1 MKHLSFDEIAR
12 NLLVYLKGQIPSL
25 NAKDSRDEILRQVQT
40 ITFTLRSTIVQLE
53 GSASSDGRNSED
65 SQALQRELAALKNT
79 NAKLEESLF
88 LEMNKTQEQT
98 EKLAT
103 IGRLQENAEARIR
116 QLEEQ
121 LNELKATNEALEKQ
135 KIQEIH
141 VPTIDESESQRLNL
155 RISELE
161 EELTSSRLLITELK
175 NSKPEQI
182 DQSVFDELKNEIVNL
197 EEQLAR
203 ENETVVQLR
212 QALQNKEIENSKSK
226 QTIQEIIEVNREQID
241 SLKSQA
247 AESENISAENQKLAR
262 RILELENDLRR
273 LPSVD
278 VYQNNMAANEAKIKH
293 LEKALSE
300 TQLELQKTRQLEQ
313 SKTSAAFQKEKE
325 QLEQRILDLEA
336 TLRTVIKSRENN
348 ARNERFTFSPEE
360 CVFLFETFSTTAQ
373 RLAQSPENRDV
384 FIRAND
390 AIALLEKSNAIQ
402 RIPAVGEILDCKIH
416 KAARSFKNFFLPD
429 GMIIHEESPGF
440 VSGTRLVQK
449 AVVWVGK
456 SAFTCNECGN
466 PCRTHEFFCPKCG
479 LELTAPDGTSK
490 RELSNHPT
498 MLDLNIK
505 LLDVLI
511 NQSNIKTANALISFL
526 TAEFPDNNEIMK
538 RKALLASAEVPL
550 IG

>member
-53 GSASSDGRNSED
+53 GAASSDGRNSED

-103 IGRLQENAEARIR
+103 IGRLQESGEARIR

-121 LNELKATNEALEKQ
+121 LNELKAANEALEKQ

-161 EELTSSRLLITELK
+161 EELTGSRLLITELK
-175 NSKPEQI
+175 NSKPDQI
-182 DQSVFDELKNEIVNL
+182 DQSVFDELKNEIINL

-226 QTIQEIIEVNREQID
+226 QAIQEIIEVNREQID
-241 SLKSQA
+241 SLKSQV
-247 AESENISAENQKLAR
+247 AETENISAENQKLVR
-262 RILELENDLRR
+262 RIQELENDLRR

-293 LEKALSE
+293 LEQALAE
-300 TQLELQKTRQLEQ
+300 TRSELQKTRQLEQ
-313 SKTSAAFQKEKE
+313 SKTSAAFSKEKE

-336 TLRTVIKSRENN
+336 TLRSVIKSRENS
-348 ARNERFTFSPEE
+348 AKNERFTFSPEE

-384 FIRAND
+384 FVKAND

-402 RIPAVGEILDCKIH
+402 RIPTVGEILDQKIH
-416 KAARSFKNFFLPD
+416 KAARSFKNDFLPD
-429 GMIIHEESPGF
+429 GIIIHEESPGF

-456 SAFTCNECGN
+456 SSFTCNECGN
-466 PCRTHEFFCPKCG
+466 HCRTHEFFCPKCG

-490 RELSNHPT
+490 RELKTHPIT
-498 MLDLNIK
+498 VDLNMK
-505 LLDVLI
+505 LLDILI
-511 NQSNIKTANALISFL
+511 NQSNIKAANSLISFL
-526 TAEFPDNNEIMK
+526 SVEYPDNTELMK
-538 RKALLASAEVPL
+538 RKSLLASAEVPL
-550 IG
+550 AK